1 MTFDTYRERYLAAW
15 KSSREDAPGEAPAV
29 EARWFLEPP
38 AEPDRRPL
46 AYFFEDGVVC
56 GKASSLEGLRRFA
69 FDPDSLLAAADGRVR
84 ELISRLAAAD
94 GRVRELAETVALAEE
109 NLKSIEASSSWRITA
124 PLRSLAR
131 RLRRPTKP

>member
-1 MTFDTYRERYLAAW
+1 MR
-15 KSSREDAPGEAPAV
+15 PARHLTI
-29 EARWFLEPP
+29 EARWLSEPL

-94 GRVRELAETVALAEE
+94 GRVRELTETVALAEE

-124 PLRSLAR
+124 PLRGLAR
-131 RLRRPTKP
+131 RLRRRAKP